1 MLSSNLLLNEI
12 HAPEIWL
19 QDKEFLAL
27 LMTGHSEYL
36 AQLQDG
42 YAAWTSYL
50 QVLKKQIH
58 IAT

>member
-1 MLSSNLLLNEI
+1 MVSSNLFLMRYMLLKFGYKIRNS
-12 HAPEIWL
+12 WL
-19 QDKEFLAL
+19 LITE
-27 LMTGHSEYL
+27 HNEYL